1 MKQAI
6 FFLSLFISFS
16 TGYGQRLNAPTLS
29 PFNSMTQEV
38 GLTKIQLEYSRP
50 SAKGR
55 IVFGKLVPYNKIW
68 RTGANAST
76 KITLL
81 ESVKIGSQYIDAG
94 TYAIY
99 TIPRKDFWTVIIHSN
114 TKLRSLAG
122 NAYNAE
128 NDVFRFDVKP
138 KILDDYIETF
148 TIQFAALTTNSLE
161 LQLMWENTLVS
172 IPIEVEVDAN
182 IEKQMKEFMKNPKSI
197 PHRTYFEAAQYYSN
211 NKKDLNEALRFI
223 NEALYKSPQNF
234 RYGLLKAKILEK
246 NGNHEEALK
255 VVEIANQW
263 AKNKNNDNY
272 IEQTF
277 LFWQELINKK

>member
-1 MKQAI
+1 MKQPI
-6 FFLSLFISFS
+6 FFLLLFFSFS
-16 TGYGQRLNAPTLS
+16 TGYGQRLKAPTLS
-29 PFNSMTQEV
+29 PFSSISQEI
-38 GLTKIQLEYSRP
+38 GLTKIQLQYSRP

-55 IVFGKLVPYNKIW
+55 GVFGKLVPFNKIW

-76 KITLL
+76 KIILL
-81 ESVKIGSQYIDAG
+81 EPVKIGPQYIDAG

-99 TIPRKDFWTVIIHSN
+99 TIPHKDFWTVIIHSN

-138 KILDDYIETF
+138 KILNDYIETF
-148 TIQFAALTTNSLE
+148 TIQFATLTTNSLE
-161 LQLMWENTLVS
+161 LQLMWENTLIA

-182 IEKQMKEFMKNPKSI
+182 IEKQMKEFMKNPESI

-246 NGNHEEALK
+246 NGNHEEALRT
-255 VVEIANQW
+255 VEIANQW

>member
-1 MKQAI
+1 MIFIKFHPFNNHFTQLKTSLFFNFSTFKVMKQAI

-128 NDVFRFDVKP
+128 NYVF
-138 KILDDYIETF
+138 
-148 TIQFAALTTNSLE
+148 
-161 LQLMWENTLVS
+161 
-172 IPIEVEVDAN
+172 
-182 IEKQMKEFMKNPKSI
+182 
-197 PHRTYFEAAQYYSN
+197 
-211 NKKDLNEALRFI
+211 
-223 NEALYKSPQNF
+223 
-234 RYGLLKAKILEK
+234 
-246 NGNHEEALK
+246 
-255 VVEIANQW
+255 
-263 AKNKNNDNY
+263 
-272 IEQTF
+272 
-277 LFWQELINKK
+277 